1 MAAQQG
7 VNCTNGLFMKE
18 ENPAGGEQD
27 IMIVLFSVYLY
38 FKISCI
44 SNENPAERSA
54 ETQRQF

>member
-27 IMIVLFSVYLY
+27 IMIAFFSVYLY

-54 ETQRQF
+54 ETQR